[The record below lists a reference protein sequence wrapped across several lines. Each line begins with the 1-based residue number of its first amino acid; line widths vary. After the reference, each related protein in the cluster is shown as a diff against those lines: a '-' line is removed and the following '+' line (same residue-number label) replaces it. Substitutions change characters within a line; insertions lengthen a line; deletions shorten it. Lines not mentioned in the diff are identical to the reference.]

1 MSARNLSAKRS
12 LPFDTANMAKH
23 SVKQK
28 MSDMEN
34 LPRDYTPL
42 NRGSMR
48 GLGGMFTP
56 RIQKQRSS
64 SREVVD
70 NSRLKSKSPEDAGK
84 TPGRDASPIQ

>member
-12 LPFDTANMAKH
+12 LPFNTENMVKH

-48 GLGGMFTP
+48 GLGMLTP
-56 RIQKQRSS
+56 RVQKQRSS

-70 NSRLKSKSPEDAGK
+70 NSGLKSKSPEGAGK
-84 TPGRDASPIQ
+84 TPGRDPSPIQ